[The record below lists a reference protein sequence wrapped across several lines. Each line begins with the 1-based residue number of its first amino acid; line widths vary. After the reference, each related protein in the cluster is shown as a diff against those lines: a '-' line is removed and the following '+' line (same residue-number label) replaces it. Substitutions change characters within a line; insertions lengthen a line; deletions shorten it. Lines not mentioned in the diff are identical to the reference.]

1 MKLKHIKT
9 LLPIVF
15 LTVLS
20 FGCKEQNKQEHQ
32 EQSTPITIETR
43 TDDLTDAIQINT
55 IQIGSETSND
65 ENRFHTSYPSTAYT
79 FINTHQEEF
88 AQAYL
93 KEFQSNIKD
102 GNTQAVAKLDFG
114 QHFEIIEST
123 PSLLGFLIERYT
135 SYGNNYNTQYF
146 THLYDL
152 KESKRLLFSNLFY
165 PQENF
170 DKLTAIVKSKTTA
183 ILKDKIHAMPGLSD
197 GDRETMLN
205 STMKTIDQ
213 GTTPTDKN
221 FHAFSWDS
229 SGYLTIYFDKYQV
242 ASGNYGNIEIKLAP
256 ETYNNLVAK
265 KYLHV
270 FHIQEKD
277 TSTPDIENTKTTKK
291 VYDID
296 CSKVPCVAITF
307 DDGPAK
313 YTSQLLD
320 ILSEHDVK
328 ATFFVL
334 GKSAKIQKNT
344 LLRAFKEGHQIGN
357 HSWDHK
363 DLKKL
368 SETEIQ
374 SQIQKTNT
382 VISQITGEAPL
393 VMRPPYGSFNELVK
407 TQADMPIILWNLDPL
422 DWKDRNA
429 ETVTQRISEAKTN
442 GIVLAHD
449 IHLSTVE
456 AIPEVISN
464 LKAKGYHLVTIDNLF
479 SDQPLTNGEVY
490 NRRRD

>member
-1 MKLKHIKT
+1 M
-9 LLPIVF
+9 
-15 LTVLS
+15 
-20 FGCKEQNKQEHQ
+20 
-32 EQSTPITIETR
+32 
-43 TDDLTDAIQINT
+43 
-55 IQIGSETSND
+55 
-65 ENRFHTSYPSTAYT
+65 
-79 FINTHQEEF
+79 
-88 AQAYL
+88 
-93 KEFQSNIKD
+93 
-102 GNTQAVAKLDFG
+102 
-114 QHFEIIEST
+114 
-123 PSLLGFLIERYT
+123 
-135 SYGNNYNTQYF
+135 
-146 THLYDL
+146 
-152 KESKRLLFSNLFY
+152 
-165 PQENF
+165 
-170 DKLTAIVKSKTTA
+170 
-183 ILKDKIHAMPGLSD
+183 
-197 GDRETMLN
+197 
-205 STMKTIDQ
+205 
-213 GTTPTDKN
+213 
-221 FHAFSWDS
+221 
-229 SGYLTIYFDKYQV
+229 
-242 ASGNYGNIEIKLAP
+242 
-256 ETYNNLVAK
+256 
-265 KYLHV
+265 
-270 FHIQEKD
+270 
-277 TSTPDIENTKTTKK
+277 
-291 VYDID
+291 
-296 CSKVPCVAITF
+296 PCVAITF

-368 SETEIQ
+368 SETEIR

-429 ETVTQRISEAKTN
+429 ETVAQRISEAKTN

-456 AIPEVISN
+456 AIPEIISN
-464 LKAKGYHLVTIDNLF
+464 LKAKGYHLVTIDNLL